1 VGPVSHK
8 FSKLTAHPWKNRW
21 VIEQVFRH
29 HQYAF
34 DQWAATA
41 EILARVARRAA
52 QGKKPLI
59 IDAGANIG
67 AVTVYF
73 ALKMPSARIVA
84 IEPAADN
91 FAVLERNT
99 AGLDAELRSVLPAAS
114 GPSTW
119 GLGAW
124 GYRTERAQ
132 HGAGSAPVLSI
143 NQLYST
149 HAGEA
154 CRSSGRSTSR
164 ATRGAC
170 SRRRPS
176 GCEVRLLSSSWS
188 RMTGCCRSRTPCEI
202 FGADG
207 QPGARHSGS
216 A

>member
-1 VGPVSHK
+1 VQND
-8 FSKLTAHPWKNRW
+8 LTKMDSLSLASMGLPDRQFFFRPGSTDEW

-34 DQWAATA
+34 DQWASTA
-41 EILARVARRAA
+41 EILALVARRAA

-119 GLGAW
+119 VSVPGATVPSV
-124 GYRTERAQ
+124 R
-132 HGAGSAPVLSI
+132 SI
-143 NQLYST
+143 GQ
-149 HAGEA
+149 AR
-154 CRSSGRSTSR
+154 CRCCLSTSSTPRTPARLPAHREGRHRGRREGPVR
-164 ATRGAC
+164 AGDRVGVKSGSCHLRGA
-170 SRRRPS
+170 
-176 GCEVRLLSSSWS
+176 
-188 RMTGCCRSRTPCEI
+188 
-202 FGADG
+202 A
-207 QPGARHSGS
+207 
-216 A
+216 